1 MSDLE
6 IQNGLVLIQMLNN
19 AGKFYPYEMA
29 YRLTGEQHYQLVEE
43 QRKIDL
49 AEMMIK
55 LCVNEDIS
63 EYDTEAIDSENF
75 IKPSANLAILLKP
88 GEIAQ
93 IRGLGILEK
102 LDEVK
107 SSIVTYRENEKVENR
122 GDYSRILLR
131 VNLVAKNY
139 EDLSK
144 TIELIQN
151 NLSVVSKQGEEL
163 IISHFSL

>member
-1 MSDLE
+1 
-6 IQNGLVLIQMLNN
+6 MLNN

-49 AEMMIK
+49 AKMMIK
-55 LCVNEDIS
+55 LCINEDIS
-63 EYDTEAIDSENF
+63 GYDTEAIDSNNF
-75 IKPSANLAILLKP
+75 IKPSVNLAVLLKP

-93 IRGLGILEK
+93 IRGLDILEK

-107 SSIVTYRENEKVENR
+107 SSIVTYGENEKVENR

-151 NLSVVSKQGEEL
+151 NLSVISKQGEEL
-163 IISHFSL
+163 IISHFSLN